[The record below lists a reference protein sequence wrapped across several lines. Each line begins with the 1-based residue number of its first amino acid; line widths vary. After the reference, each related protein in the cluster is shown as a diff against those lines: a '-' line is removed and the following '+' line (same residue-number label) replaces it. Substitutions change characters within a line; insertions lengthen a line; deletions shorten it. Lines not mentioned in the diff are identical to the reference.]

1 MELVEPEAVLVKEEK
16 VEANTSR
23 VEETEEDVQLIGD
36 DGEYTI
42 KNLNFLSAAPLSVWE
57 AVNYWKW
64 TFIQIPVYFFIPHLE
79 KDFTDMVSL

>member
-1 MELVEPEAVLVKEEK
+1 MLVKEEK

-42 KNLNFLSAAPLSVWE
+42 KNLNFLSAAPLRNSQLLKM
-57 AVNYWKW
+57 N
-64 TFIQIPVYFFIPHLE
+64 VYS
-79 KDFTDMVSL
+79 DSSLLLHSSFREGLH

>member
-42 KNLNFLSAAPLSVWE
+42 KNLNFLSAAPLSV
-57 AVNYWKW
+57 
-64 TFIQIPVYFFIPHLE
+64 
-79 KDFTDMVSL
+79 